1 MSHYLFKKFIARTK
15 RVDLVSSSST
25 LENRKWSSLPA
36 AVQQWPAELKTKLL
50 LRYSD
55 NMCWPGGEALC
66 FNPIIILCRINDW
79 ILFLPSSYMLHPSW
93 RIHFSFKSFGDQRR
107 LFWEEYLASALH
119 TYRKFRTNPCRMI
132 NINFIFATFFKDI
145 LHKQMQVNASQYT
158 LCRF

>member
-1 MSHYLFKKFIARTK
+1 MNAESPSYENKCGVVLLKNDNIRKILLKDKRNDVPLFIKKFIAWTK
-15 RVDLVSSSST
+15 HVDLVSSSST

-36 AVQQWPAELKTKLL
+36 AVQQWPAQLKTKLL

-93 RIHFSFKSFGDQRR
+93 RIHFSF
-107 LFWEEYLASALH
+107 
-119 TYRKFRTNPCRMI
+119 
-132 NINFIFATFFKDI
+132 NIFSLRYIF
-145 LHKQMQVNASQYT
+145 
-158 LCRF
+158 